1 MTDDELS
8 FWGWGYA
15 EKFPDDEDR
24 RELAAQL
31 EGMLGFPER
40 PLLAP
45 PTQADVSIPDLS
57 LSPPDHLADVV
68 STATEDRLRHTY
80 GKGYRDLVRGFH
92 GDFRSA
98 PDAIAEPESEAEIES
113 ILDWASEQRVA
124 VVPYGGGT
132 SVVGGIECDPD
143 GDGASYAGVLS
154 LDVRELDA
162 VRDVD
167 EHTLSARIQAGA
179 LGPEINEQLAE
190 YGLQLRH
197 YPQSYEFSTLG
208 GWIATRAGGHFA
220 TLYTHI
226 DEFVENVRLVTP
238 TGPME
243 TRRVPASGAGPDP
256 NRLVCGSEGALG
268 VITEAWMQVQPRPD
282 YRARATVH
290 FEEFDAAVDATR
302 EIVQARLYPA
312 NCRLL
317 DRNEA
322 MLNEV
327 AMDGSHVLV
336 LGFESVDHPVDDDLE
351 RALELCEAHDGRLAG
366 EPNYEGPHRARDDDR
381 DTNADSDEDGD
392 EADDWR
398 NAFFEAPYTF
408 NALVSLGVI
417 VDTFETAVTWDQFPT
432 LHEEITTQVTE
443 TMQDECGA
451 GFLSCRFTHV
461 YPDGPAPYY
470 TLLAPADVGNEL
482 EQWRAIKATASDVI
496 EEYGGTITH
505 HHAVGRVHRDWYDD
519 ETPDAFRDALRAA
532 KESMD
537 PEWIMNPGALLERPS
552 GD

>member
-1 MTDDELS
+1 MTADELS
-8 FWGWGYA
+8 FWGWGYS
-15 EKFPDDEDR
+15 EKFPDEAER
-24 RELAAQL
+24 RDLATRM

-40 PLLAP
+40 PMLSP
-45 PTQADVSIPDLS
+45 PALSDVSIPDSS
-57 LSPPDHLADVV
+57 LSPPAHLEDVV
-68 STATEDRLRHTY
+68 STATEDRIRHTY
-80 GKGYRDLVRGFH
+80 GKGYRDIVRGFH
-92 GDFRSA
+92 GDFGSA
-98 PDAIAEPESEAEIES
+98 PDAVAEPDCEDDIEDV
-113 ILDWASEQRVA
+113 LAWANGERIA

-132 SVVGGIECDPD
+132 SVVGGIECDPN
-143 GDGASYAGVLS
+143 GDGGGFAGVVS

-162 VRDVD
+162 VLEVD
-167 EHTLSARIQAGA
+167 DHSRSARIQAGA

-190 YGLQLRH
+190 YDLQLRH

-220 TLYTHI
+220 TVYTHI
-226 DEFVENVRLVTP
+226 DEFVENVRMVTP
-238 TGPME
+238 SGPME
-243 TRRVPASGAGPDP
+243 TRRLPASGAGPDP
-256 NRLVCGSEGALG
+256 NRLVCGSEGTLG
-268 VITEAWMQVQPRPD
+268 VITEAWMQVQPRPS

-290 FEEFDAAVDATR
+290 FDDFDAAVDATR
-302 EIVQARLYPA
+302 AIVQARLYPA

-336 LGFESVDHPVDDDLE
+336 LGFESIDHPVDSDLE
-351 RALELCEAHDGRLAG
+351 RALEICDDHGGAVSGN
-366 EPNYEGPHRARDDDR
+366 PSFEGPHRERKTDAGGDDR
-381 DTNADSDEDGD
+381 DDEEG
-392 EADDWR
+392 DWR
-398 NAFFEAPYTF
+398 SAFFEAPYTF

-417 VDTFETAVTWDQFPT
+417 VDTFETAVTWDQFPQ
-432 LHEEITTQVTE
+432 LHEEITTQVMD
-443 TMQDECGA
+443 TMNEECGT

-482 EQWRAIKATASDVI
+482 EQWREIKATASDVI

-505 HHAVGRVHRDWYDD
+505 HHAVGRVHRDWYEA
-519 ETPDAFRDALRAA
+519 ETPGEFHEALRAA

-537 PEWIMNPGALLERPS
+537 PEGIMNPGALLPAEQHQS
-552 GD
+552 